1 MGAREAYELL
11 QQYKAENAAGGG
23 ASNGN
28 GGGSGSASSRRTSP
42 LEDYYNEK
50 RQKQAIEKANE
61 IINSDILHGG
71 TKPVGWQQKTA
82 QPSGTSGAS
91 TSSRGRGLVGG
102 LRDSYLDKHPNIPAI
117 SSKDLPS
124 ANQTVYD
131 LQQRKKEL
139 EGEKTK
145 NARYSLVDGVL
156 TNNNTDYDAEI
167 ADIDKRIA
175 ETKKQDD
182 YRTVWDKIVD
192 TVTGAVTGSAASKS
206 DAMRTLYESGQ
217 NSRTAEYER
226 EIAQLQKDYD
236 RAKRDYEETLELEG
250 EDAAQWAKNTLDDVE
265 RKLNAYKKVVDENV
279 QQKATQATAD
289 LADQL
294 QQDSAERIERAK
306 DGSGA
311 VGRFAVDAGV
321 AATQMGI
328 DALTGRALGIGDVG
342 SKASMALR
350 AFGGGTQ
357 EARQG
362 GGDLNQQLGYGGGV
376 AAVELIT
383 EKLFDGL
390 AGIYGKGTLDK
401 VTEGVIGRLAKT
413 DAGRTALRVLEGGIG
428 EGSEELISDALN
440 PILRTI
446 YNGKTVGESYSEEQI
461 ADWGYDF
468 LVGAV
473 LGAGGKT
480 VDIATGEDAKK
491 NAKLR
496 SGEGADS
503 TPAAAT
509 TPTAQAEAPQASITQ
524 NPVADILARGRVNQQ
539 QAAAIMNSPEFTRM
553 FEMLT
558 GQKLS
563 GTTNEMRTEIQRAA
577 REYAH
582 SQSEQQR
589 QAEAEAAA
597 AKQAESQRTQ
607 AEAERALSEYSR
619 QEAQRDAEW
628 AERRQQMENYDSYES
643 YVRGLIRDGMTPAEA
658 GEIARNPQM
667 RAAWE
672 QLTGKKLPTDST
684 SKARSMIMQ
693 TRENVPMPQGQRVGS
708 VDKAIELM
716 TGKKAA
722 PEPQSAA
729 EAQGDI
735 TTPPAPSSDAVTR
748 PAELNST
755 INNNVETQ
763 NADTQKNTA
772 PTGTERRPMSMEDYA
787 DSNSPVWNNLAYD
800 DTASQQKAMKE
811 AHDRMVTEGKVVE
824 VPESTM
830 QKTAESFP
838 DLRGM
843 KKAERT
849 PILKQKMAE
858 VKTSLRQFLSG
869 LKGGNFE
876 FEVNG
881 NVLEAKLYDTGIKE
895 VLEKITQDKANM
907 LSQSDQIFKNAE
919 YLYSLP
925 DYEGN
930 SEIYRWNYFYTPVKI
945 GDSTV
950 GVRIAVRDMKQTADG
965 RSDSQ
970 IYNWGIKKAPT
981 LDGGSPEQS
990 SLSPDV
996 SSVGG
1001 IDASLDGARRLPNGS
1016 IPGGVSSD
1024 ASEVS
1029 TSNNS
1034 IPTAQQNVNS
1044 GQAENSG
1051 RPFEPAYNR
1060 NAAEPQHE
1068 KLSQF
1073 WENTLQK
1080 SEAAAGTPEEVSQP
1094 LSYLPKTEKQSLA
1107 EAASRLSTDRQ
1118 GAIEKLINSEAWSGV
1133 QADTAWQVAS
1143 NLYSEAAKTGNYE
1156 AYTSW
1161 RKVMDSHVIDTARGL
1176 QAQAKYTRHSGE
1188 NALDSIAAAIADSKL
1203 TEAQQK
1209 ALIDKVGKYATRF
1222 DNITRG
1228 MSDAPSAETTKTG
1241 KPSPE
1246 LVSLIEEIARERKT
1260 WTFKDNVY
1268 SDLLNKQNDTYL
1280 KEYAYRQLIA
1290 MGKDSLSTVSTA
1302 DKVKAAQS
1310 MAQLSSIASFARNI
1324 GGNVTFGTV
1333 DTLTQNGF
1341 GVALDKLISKAT
1353 GKRTV
1358 AVDKGWFS
1366 SEARKGSVDAMQ
1378 KSILEVAGD
1387 VDMGGENRYG
1397 QSSGRAYKM
1406 TGSPVERFMSRW
1418 QQLMG
1423 YSLTTSDKFSRGG
1436 IEAEQIR
1443 GLKALKDSG
1452 LTDAEIQQ
1460 LASTMADYRL
1470 FQNQGMAYKASKT
1483 IHDAFNVL
1491 GFGGRIDNT
1500 KVKTR
1505 QGGFGLGDLVNT
1517 YPGVP
1522 ANLGVKALEYS
1533 PANVLKGGVEMIK
1546 VWKAAKQ
1553 GKVDVAKQQQ
1563 AVMDI
1568 SRGLAGVPAFAL
1580 FAALTKAGFI
1590 HNWDDEDN
1598 KDVKAQNAAEGKS
1611 GIQVNLDGALR
1622 WLKGEENALEWRYG
1636 DTLDSIGWLEPIN
1649 AFMAIGSLMAQEPE
1663 DVSAW
1668 SYIGDIAE
1676 GSIQAFLDI
1685 PVVSNLSDMIDT
1697 LQYSNAE
1704 TWTGKAAEAG
1714 ITYLGN
1720 MATGF
1725 IPSPVRGIAKASD
1738 EYYRDTSGSTPA
1750 EAALNSLKATIPGLR
1765 ETLPKKL
1772 DNFGNEKMYSGSA
1785 FERYFNTLINPGDR
1799 TTIRQGDASAML
1811 EKLREET
1818 GDAGI
1823 YPDRKAPKSVKYD
1836 DVESMLTPEQKREW
1850 QRTSGQLSEK
1860 LINDLKQVGTFD
1872 RLTPE
1877 QKAEVVKSLNQLAKD
1892 TAMKQFVESTDRDY
1906 KSDYDDERALTAPAE
1921 FYTAKKALSD
1931 TDGKKANFGA
1941 IDQVLK
1947 NFGHLKDDTQ
1957 TALKASGL
1965 NVNPLLYAQTKG
1977 IKSKSWYDTK
1987 AAVDKAKG
1995 TLGGT
2000 DNAIAIAVYN
2010 SMKGKSDAE
2019 ILDAIRAQVTPD
2031 SGGQQSAVVR
2041 RAEAYTTVAKGNADL
2056 GSWLNLVAALHNAD
2070 ENSKPNKDEVYAAWR
2085 SLGLRDNQTYAGIT
2099 RDDFYNIV
2107 KSSNSYAT
2115 KDDYATQIDEDYAKI
2130 DPAVEKERTT
2140 FPTTPVTE
2148 ESSNSKSGKT
2158 SMDDYYRA
2166 LGLIK

>member
-1 MGAREAYELL
+1 MTETEFFQKYTGDGSSG
-11 QQYKAENAAGGG
+11 NSVPSGG
-23 ASNGN
+23 ASTR
-28 GGGSGSASSRRTSP
+28 RRTSP

-71 TKPVGWQQKTA
+71 TKPVGWQPA
-82 QPSGTSGAS
+82 ASQPSGTYTG
-91 TSSRGRGLVGG
+91 SRGRGNVGG
-102 LRDSYLDKHPNIPAI
+102 LRDSYLDKHPNISTI
-117 SSKDLPS
+117 SAKDLPS

-175 ETKKQDD
+175 ETKKRDD
-182 YRTVWDKIVD
+182 YRTVWDKLVD

-226 EIAQLQKDYD
+226 ELEQLQKDYD

-265 RKLNAYKKVVDENV
+265 RKLNAYKTVVDENV

-362 GGDLNQQLGYGGGV
+362 GGDLKQQLGYGGGV
-376 AAVELIT
+376 AAT
-383 EKLFDGL
+383 EILTEMLTGGGL
-390 AGIYGKGTLDK
+390 DMIYGEGFADK
-401 VTEGVIGRLAKT
+401 LVEKEIARMAKT
-413 DAGRTALRVLEGGIG
+413 DAGRTALRVLGSGFG
-428 EGSEELISDALN
+428 EGVEEVISDAVN
-440 PILRTI
+440 PLLRTI
-446 YNGKTVGESYSEEQI
+446 YNGKSIGENYSEEKVL
-461 ADWGYDF
+461 DWLYDG
-468 LVGAV
+468 LVGAA
-473 LGAGGKT
+473 LGVGGSA
-480 VDIATGEDAKK
+480 VNIATGEDAKK

-496 SGEGADS
+496 SGE
-503 TPAAAT
+503 
-509 TPTAQAEAPQASITQ
+509 
-524 NPVADILARGRVNQQ
+524 
-539 QAAAIMNSPEFTRM
+539 
-553 FEMLT
+553 
-558 GQKLS
+558 
-563 GTTNEMRTEIQRAA
+563 
-577 REYAH
+577 
-582 SQSEQQR
+582 
-589 QAEAEAAA
+589 
-597 AKQAESQRTQ
+597 
-607 AEAERALSEYSR
+607 
-619 QEAQRDAEW
+619 
-628 AERRQQMENYDSYES
+628 
-643 YVRGLIRDGMTPAEA
+643 
-658 GEIARNPQM
+658 
-667 RAAWE
+667 
-672 QLTGKKLPTDST
+672 
-684 SKARSMIMQ
+684 
-693 TRENVPMPQGQRVGS
+693 
-708 VDKAIELM
+708 VDKAFELM

-722 PEPQSAA
+722 SEPQSAA
-729 EAQGDI
+729 ETQGDI
-735 TTPPAPSSDAVTR
+735 TTPPTPSNGAVAR
-748 PAELNST
+748 SAELNST

-849 PILKQKMAE
+849 PILKQKMSE
-858 VKTSLRQFLSG
+858 VKASLRQFLSG

-925 DYEGN
+925 DYDGDPN
-930 SEIYRWNYFYTPVKI
+930 IYRWNYFYAPVKI

-950 GVRIAVRDMKQTADG
+950 GVRIAVRDMATPNE
-965 RSDSQ
+965 SQ

-1029 TSNNS
+1029 TSDNS
-1034 IPTAQQNVNS
+1034 IPTAEENVNS

-1051 RPFEPAYNR
+1051 SSEQRAKTNLGSKSTRAKTSQAVETLMEADITPEARQEQLNPYIKNGRFDYIPDTNKAQVSRATKKIANVGWEQAVKDFHDNVISGKSSKDLVAEGAILLN
-1060 NAAEPQHE
+1060 NAA
-1068 KLSQF
+1068 
-1073 WENTLQK
+1073 N
-1080 SEAAAGTPEEVSQP
+1080 
-1094 LSYLPKTEKQSLA
+1094 
-1107 EAASRLSTDRQ
+1107 
-1118 GAIEKLINSEAWSGV
+1118 
-1133 QADTAWQVAS
+1133 
-1143 NLYSEAAKTGNYE
+1143 
-1156 AYTSW
+1156 
-1161 RKVMDSHVIDTARGL
+1161 
-1176 QAQAKYTRHSGE
+1176 
-1188 NALDSIAAAIADSKL
+1188 
-1203 TEAQQK
+1203 
-1209 ALIDKVGKYATRF
+1209 
-1222 DNITRG
+1222 
-1228 MSDAPSAETTKTG
+1228 SDA
-1241 KPSPE
+1241 
-1246 LVSLIEEIARERKT
+1246 
-1260 WTFKDNVY
+1260 
-1268 SDLLNKQNDTYL
+1268 
-1280 KEYAYRQLIA
+1280 
-1290 MGKDSLSTVSTA
+1290 
-1302 DKVKAAQS
+1302 
-1310 MAQLSSIASFARNI
+1310 
-1324 GGNVTFGTV
+1324 
-1333 DTLTQNGF
+1333 
-1341 GVALDKLISKAT
+1341 
-1353 GKRTV
+1353 
-1358 AVDKGWFS
+1358 
-1366 SEARKGSVDAMQ
+1366 
-1378 KSILEVAGD
+1378 
-1387 VDMGGENRYG
+1387 
-1397 QSSGRAYKM
+1397 SGRAYLDLANDFIEMAHRAGETLQAIKI
-1406 TGSPVERFMSRW
+1406 V
-1418 QQLMG
+1418 QQLSPEGRLYLMSKNVKAINESLTKGQRKAIAKKQEGSNYKNISAEDIYSNYEVKLDENLADEYMKAETEEQRDAALSKIQQNIADQIPSTFGEKWNAIRYVNMLGNFKTQIRNVGGNTLMMATQMTKNRVKAAAEVTANLFRAEDKKIERTAAFRVGKQLRAEAAADFESIKDIARGEGKYNDNAKMAKEIQDKRRIFNSNLLEAYRKATNWAMDAGDVIFLKANYADALGGWLKAHGIKSMADATPEQLDRGRAYAIKEAQEATFRDDNVVSKAVNKIGRNPITEGIIPFRKTPANVAVRAVEYSPLGIAETIYKGIQTKSGNANANDVINSLSKNVVGSTLAFAGYALAKAGFARGSEDDDDLDSFQKMQGKQDYAVKIGDKWISLSQLAPNSVPLYMG
-1423 YSLTTSDKFSRGG
+1423 VMLYEALDGGGLTWESAYKILGCLNDPLMDMSMLSGVNDALSDVITYGDDGSMVWKVLGNAMMSYLTQGINNSLVGQAEQAWEENRQTVYSDKDSVLPSNVQYKLGKAMGKIPGVDYHQQDYVDAWGRTQSNGSAGKRIFDAFINPFYSGTDTTTKVDTELERLYKAGKNVDGFPNVLPQKAARSTEYVKGTSMTPDEYKQYSIDRGQKSLELVSDFMESDEYKIMSDIQRAGVISDLYSLAADR
-1436 IEAEQIR
+1436 
-1443 GLKALKDSG
+1443 ALKSVKTSNG
-1452 LTDAEIQQ
+1452 V
-1460 LASTMADYRL
+1460 
-1470 FQNQGMAYKASKT
+1470 AYTGKLDDVAKLKDVPEYYASKE
-1483 IHDAFNVL
+1483 ILSGAK
-1491 GFGGRIDNT
+1491 DNT
-1500 KVKTR
+1500 K
-1505 QGGFGLGDLVNT
+1505 
-1517 YPGVP
+1517 
-1522 ANLGVKALEYS
+1522 
-1533 PANVLKGGVEMIK
+1533 
-1546 VWKAAKQ
+1546 
-1553 GKVDVAKQQQ
+1553 
-1563 AVMDI
+1563 
-1568 SRGLAGVPAFAL
+1568 
-1580 FAALTKAGFI
+1580 
-1590 HNWDDEDN
+1590 
-1598 KDVKAQNAAEGKS
+1598 
-1611 GIQVNLDGALR
+1611 
-1622 WLKGEENALEWRYG
+1622 EN
-1636 DTLDSIGWLEPIN
+1636 
-1649 AFMAIGSLMAQEPE
+1649 
-1663 DVSAW
+1663 
-1668 SYIGDIAE
+1668 
-1676 GSIQAFLDI
+1676 
-1685 PVVSNLSDMIDT
+1685 
-1697 LQYSNAE
+1697 
-1704 TWTGKAAEAG
+1704 
-1714 ITYLGN
+1714 
-1720 MATGF
+1720 
-1725 IPSPVRGIAKASD
+1725 
-1738 EYYRDTSGSTPA
+1738 
-1750 EAALNSLKATIPGLR
+1750 
-1765 ETLPKKL
+1765 
-1772 DNFGNEKMYSGSA
+1772 
-1785 FERYFNTLINPGDR
+1785 
-1799 TTIRQGDASAML
+1799 
-1811 EKLREET
+1811 
-1818 GDAGI
+1818 
-1823 YPDRKAPKSVKYD
+1823 
-1836 DVESMLTPEQKREW
+1836 
-1850 QRTSGQLSEK
+1850 
-1860 LINDLKQVGTFD
+1860 FD
-1872 RLTPE
+1872 
-1877 QKAEVVKSLNQLAKD
+1877 
-1892 TAMKQFVESTDRDY
+1892 
-1906 KSDYDDERALTAPAE
+1906 
-1921 FYTAKKALSD
+1921 
-1931 TDGKKANFGA
+1931 A

-1957 TALKASGL
+1957 EALKASGL

-2148 ESSNSKSGKT
+2148 ETGNSKSSKT
-2158 SMDDYYRA
+2158 TMDDYYRA